1 MGGYKGFEKK
11 KSKLGTT
18 LLIVGAIHLGIGA
31 GLYWVSQTEWGQDM
45 IKVYKL
51 NAFRKEDPPPPP
63 EKEPEPEPEP
73 EPPKPEPK
81 PQEAPPPPPQ
91 AEAPPPPKASDAPAG
106 PPPMDA
112 NPFAI
117 GKARSRFAGYTDI
130 ITAMIQAKYQQPPS
144 LSEDLEYAVLC
155 ELVVDEQGRVLQYRL
170 INSSGS
176 LLFDQSALAFPAS
189 RAPLASRGRKEFH
202 DDGVV
207 HPGWRRTDFGD
218 FCEGIKG
225 GLVKEQTAG

>member
-1 MGGYKGFEKK
+1 MAGYKGFEKK

-18 LLIVGAIHLGIGA
+18 LLIVGLIHLGIGA

-81 PQEAPPPPPQ
+81 PQKAPPPPPPM
-91 AEAPPPPKASDAPAG
+91 AETPPPPKASDAPAG
-106 PPPMDA
+106 PPPVDA

-117 GKARSRFAGYTDI
+117 GKARSRFAGYADI
-130 ITAMIQAKYQQPPS
+130 VTASIQSKYQQPPS
-144 LSEDLEYAVLC
+144 LTDDLEYAVLC
-155 ELVVDEQGRVLQYRL
+155 ELVIDEQGRVLQYRL
-170 INSSGS
+170 VNSSGS
-176 LLFDQSALAFPAS
+176 LLFDQSALDALAKVTQVRPPPEGMDRSIVVKFFP
-189 RAPLASRGRKEFH
+189 P
-202 DDGVV
+202 
-207 HPGWRRTDFGD
+207 T
-218 FCEGIKG
+218 
-225 GLVKEQTAG
+225 